1 MVISPAGWS
10 PRQAAS
16 PRWTKL
22 AALRQAAPGV
32 ARCGLFCARR
42 LLLSVVHLLINVSND
57 RLLKMLIFLLYMLIL
72 VGFCVIQLVYCRVFA
87 GHSGLISSHSRSR
100 VMALSSLIKNLINPS
115 LLTLVVYSL
124 GNAGDVV
131 RLKV

>member
-1 MVISPAGWS
+1 MIH
-10 PRQAAS
+10 QAVS
-16 PRWTKL
+16 
-22 AALRQAAPGV
+22 
-32 ARCGLFCARR
+32 
-42 LLLSVVHLLINVSND
+42 VSND
-57 RLLKMLIFLLYMLIL
+57 RLHKMLILLLYGAIL
-72 VGFCVIQLVYCRVFA
+72 VGFCVIHLAYCRTFA